1 MNKKISVVG
10 LGKLGLCFA
19 ACAANRGF
27 YVAGIDIE
35 KAVVTSVNNGIAP
48 WFEPE
53 LSELIKKHGG
63 KNLKCSTTHSEAIQK
78 SDITFI
84 LVATPSNPDGS
95 FSNRFIEDAL
105 EQLSLSLKKSKKRH
119 HTFVISSTVYPNS
132 CENFI
137 TIVEKVS
144 KKKHTKDFSIF
155 YNPDFVKLGNVIQD
169 FLYPDYVVIGSNA
182 LNQKSELHSFY
193 KEFVISKPYVITLN
207 LVSAE
212 LAKILLNCFITVK
225 ISYANL
231 VGNICEKIKGAQT
244 DLITKTLGLDKRI
257 SPFYLKS
264 GLAFGGTCFP
274 RDVRLLLKICKQT
287 NVSENFVNAVSQI
300 NDNQNLQLWEKLNK
314 ILKQQKNP
322 KIGILGLSFVPNS
335 PVIAESPSIFIISR
349 ILAENVKVHVYDS
362 YALEATRFN
371 FGSNLTYHNEV
382 HNLLKETTITLLMH
396 NDQQM
401 KNQIQKF
408 KFNKQHLIIDCWRIL
423 KIKRKNLRIVEIGK
437 NN

>member
-1 MNKKISVVG
+1 LNKKISVVG

-105 EQLSLSLKKSKKRH
+105 EQLSRSLKKSKKRH

-225 ISYANL
+225 YPMQIL
-231 VGNICEKIKGAQT
+231 
-244 DLITKTLGLDKRI
+244 
-257 SPFYLKS
+257 S
-264 GLAFGGTCFP
+264 G
-274 RDVRLLLKICKQT
+274 I
-287 NVSENFVNAVSQI
+287 FV
-300 NDNQNLQLWEKLNK
+300 KK
-314 ILKQQKNP
+314 
-322 KIGILGLSFVPNS
+322 
-335 PVIAESPSIFIISR
+335 
-349 ILAENVKVHVYDS
+349 
-362 YALEATRFN
+362 
-371 FGSNLTYHNEV
+371 
-382 HNLLKETTITLLMH
+382 LKER
-396 NDQQM
+396 
-401 KNQIQKF
+401 K
-408 KFNKQHLIIDCWRIL
+408 LI
-423 KIKRKNLRIVEIGK
+423 
-437 NN
+437 